1 MDNAWEGFNACLF
14 AYGQTGSGKSY
25 SIVGYGEN
33 KGIIPRTCEEIFRRI
48 AEKAAKEG
56 TKSQYSVSISMI
68 EIYNEK
74 VQDLFTKPEKR
85 PKEGLKIRE
94 DPTKGVYVESAIFS
108 PVNSY
113 EEIEKQIEW
122 GTVNRTI
129 GSTNMNATSSR
140 AHTVTQLV
148 FKQKFFNDS
157 GKPER
162 ELISNINL
170 IDLAGSERASG
181 TGATGDRLKEG
192 ANINKSLTMLGQV
205 ISALAKAQGGKSKEI
220 VPYRNS
226 KLTYILKP
234 FLGGN
239 AKTAMIAALSPANI
253 NYDETMSTLRYADGV
268 KKIKNK
274 AIVNESPQDKLIR
287 ELKEEIEKL
296 RLGGGGAGGGGGGGA
311 NGEDVAR

>member
-1 MDNAWEGFNACLF
+1 M
-14 AYGQTGSGKSY
+14 
-25 SIVGYGEN
+25 
-33 KGIIPRTCEEIFRRI
+33 
-48 AEKAAKEG
+48 
-56 TKSQYSVSISMI
+56 QYAVSISMI

-85 PKEGLKIRE
+85 PKEGLNVRE
-94 DPTKGVYVESAIFS
+94 HPEKGVYVEGAVFVPVQSYAAIS
-108 PVNSY
+108 N
-113 EEIEKQIEW
+113 QIDI
-122 GTVNRTI
+122 GTENRTI

-148 FKQKFFNDS
+148 FKQKFFDAN

-162 ELISNINL
+162 ELVSNINL

-205 ISALAKAQGGKSKEI
+205 ISALAKQAEGGKKSKEV

-239 AKTAMIAALSPANI
+239 AKTSMVAALSPASI
-253 NYDETMSTLRYADGV
+253 NYDETLSTLRYAWQV
-268 KKIKNK
+268 KAIKNK
-274 AIVNESPQDKLIR
+274 AVINESPQEKLIR
-287 ELKEEIEKL
+287 ELKEEIEAL
-296 RLGGGGAGGGGGGGA
+296 RLGGAAPGAKGAGGGGGGDA
-311 NGEDVAR
+311 AADAEL